1 MVYNALVEQMDA
13 DEVRNL
19 MRISPRTLR
28 RDSMLAAR
36 GIRELLGSPRS
47 RFAPAPARSP
57 QGRGGRDDDRCQV
70 QGCRAH
76 ATQLARVAGG
86 KAIAVCARCRE
97 ELAAVIA
104 PALLVAASD

>member
-1 MVYNALVEQMDA
+1 MVYNARIEQMDA

-19 MRISPRTLR
+19 MRISPSTLR
-28 RDSMLAAR
+28 HDSMLAAR

-47 RFAPAPARSP
+47 RFAPATARSP
-57 QGRGGRDDDRCQV
+57 QGQGRVDDDRCQV
-70 QGCRAH
+70 QGCRGH

-86 KAIAVCARCRE
+86 RAIAVCARCRE

-104 PALLVAASD
+104 PALLVAATD

>member
-1 MVYNALVEQMDA
+1 MVYNAVIEQMDA

-57 QGRGGRDDDRCQV
+57 QGRGGLDDDRCHRFFLCNDRF
-70 QGCRAH
+70 GHGR
-76 ATQLARVAGG
+76 RDDDDGVAVGLVG
-86 KAIAVCARCRE
+86 
-97 ELAAVIA
+97 AAMSRD
-104 PALLVAASD
+104 ALTLGE